1 MTKKIT
7 NKDKKDWKKFLDSN
21 NKLENKD
28 IIFNKINK
36 NEKVRSIDL
45 HGNTLESA
53 NKVISNFIERCY
65 FDNVASINVITGKG
79 SRSKNKEDP
88 YLSKDLSI
96 LKYSVPDYIK
106 NNSELMKKIKELD
119 FDNVNDISKGTFDIL
134 LKKINK

>member
-28 IIFNKINK
+28 IIFNKINQ

-53 NKVISNFIERCY
+53 NKVISNFIEKCY
-65 FDNVASINVITGKG
+65 FENISSIKYAS
-79 SRSKNKEDP
+79 
-88 YLSKDLSI
+88 
-96 LKYSVPDYIK
+96 
-106 NNSELMKKIKELD
+106 
-119 FDNVNDISKGTFDIL
+119 
-134 LKKINK
+134 